1 MKVVLLPLA
10 LMFAACGSSGEEAL
24 SLPTVDCKSD
34 AGVATFSQVDA
45 FTTCASCHSSKLSGA
60 AARKNAPAD
69 INFDVYDSAKAHA
82 EKAVSE
88 VNSGAMPPADSK
100 LTLAESA
107 KDELYRWGLCGTPQ
121 D

>member
-1 MKVVLLPLA
+1 MKVAMLLLA
-10 LMFAACGSSGEEAL
+10 VMFAACGSSDEPL

-45 FTTCASCHSSKLSGA
+45 FTTCIACHSSKLSGT
-60 AARKNAPAD
+60 ARKEAPVD
-69 INFDVYDSAKAHA
+69 INFDVYESAKAHA

-88 VNSGAMPPADSK
+88 VHSGAMPPADSK
-100 LTLAESA
+100 LTLAEPA
-107 KDELYRWGLCGTPQ
+107 KDELYLWGLCGTPN